1 MTNPGGSCAAPV
13 NLSFIIGHLSF
24 IISVFSLKL
33 MPRVL
38 LLLPTTT
45 YRASDFLAAAERMN
59 VNVVA
64 ASEKPNVM
72 ASKHPEV
79 LLTLDFRDPEA
90 AAGTVREFHKRYPID
105 AVIPVDDDTAVVAA
119 TVGSALALKHNS
131 IESARAAR
139 NKHIFVELL
148 HRHGLP
154 APRYRLFSTTEDPEK
169 AAQVVSY
176 PCILKPL
183 FLSASRGV
191 IRADDPPAFTAAWRR
206 ILKILEDPEVA
217 ARGGEAANQLL
228 VEEFIPGQEVALEG
242 MLEKGELRVLAIFD
256 KPDPLE
262 GPFFEETIY
271 ITPSRHP
278 EFHQSQIAGC
288 VASAAAAIGLREGPI
303 HAELR
308 FNENGIW
315 IIEMAARSIG
325 GLCSRTLRFGTGLSL
340 EELIL
345 RHALNLEIDHIQREQ
360 RAAGVMMIP
369 IPGAGILREIQGLEA
384 ARAVPGIE
392 AVTISVPLDQEL
404 VPLPEGSSYLGF
416 IFSRADTPALAEA
429 ALRAAHRQLHFVIEP
444 KDL

>member
-1 MTNPGGSCAAPV
+1 V
-13 NLSFIIGHLSF
+13 
-24 IISVFSLKL
+24 KL

-45 YRASDFLAAAERMN
+45 YRAADFLAAAERMN
-59 VNVVA
+59 VDVVA

-90 AAGTVREFHKRYPID
+90 AARTVREFHKAYPID

-119 TVGSALALKHNS
+119 TIGSALSLKHNS
-131 IESARAAR
+131 IESAQAAR
-139 NKHIFVELL
+139 NKHTFVELL
-148 HRHGLP
+148 HRHGLA
-154 APRYRLFSTTEDPEK
+154 APWYRLFTTAEDPK
-169 AAQVVSY
+169 QAARAVSY
-176 PCILKPL
+176 PCVLKPL

-191 IRADDPPAFTAAWRR
+191 IRADDPLAFAAAWRR

-217 ARGGEAANQLL
+217 ARGGEAAKQLL
-228 VEEFIPGQEVALEG
+228 VQEFIPGQEVALEG
-242 MLEKGELRVLAIFD
+242 MLDKGELRVLAIFD

-271 ITPSRHP
+271 VTPSRHA
-278 EFHQSQIAGC
+278 ESHQRQIAGC

-345 RHALNLEIDHIQREQ
+345 RHALNLGIGHIQREQ

-369 IPGAGILREIQGLEA
+369 IPGAGILQEIQGLEA
-384 ARAVPGIE
+384 ARAVPRIE
-392 AVTISVPLDQEL
+392 GVTVSVPLGKGL

-416 IFSRADTPALAEA
+416 IFSRAETPAAAET
-429 ALRAAHRQLHFVIEP
+429 ALRAAHRQLHFVIQPEGCN
-444 KDL
+444 